1 MTEASNDTKTIIVKL
16 AKVRSKIINDF
27 TNQKLE
33 YTKKKSQNSNEPTA
47 NFSHLSRLMD
57 TCS

>member
-33 YTKKKSQNSNEPTA
+33 YTKKK
-47 NFSHLSRLMD
+47 
-57 TCS
+57 